1 MYRPTKCYSIRLFA
15 IASVLL
21 PASCATRPNAVDACT
36 QEIHPAK
43 TWLAYATPEEAG
55 FSSEKLAQAQQY
67 SDEIGSAA
75 VMVIHNG
82 AVVAHWGDIEKRYMC
97 HSIRKSFLSALYG
110 IHVAD
115 GNIDLDMTMADLGID
130 DKPPLTTLEKQASIR
145 DLLKARS
152 GVYHSA
158 AYETEAMKKRRPKR
172 GSHAPGTFYYYNNWD
187 FNVLGAIFEQQT
199 HSTIFSEFQTR
210 IAEPLQMQDFRVQDC
225 YYHLEKQH
233 SMYPA
238 YPFRMSARDMARF
251 GLLFL
256 REGRWKDRQI
266 ITKGWIRE
274 STTQYSTKD
283 STYGYAYLWWN
294 ITASPFRELGAYT
307 ASGYGGH
314 LITVVPEAD
323 LVFVHRVDTWWD
335 LGFSN
340 CPKGTRKSVGS
351 KERLK
356 LLGMVLDAKVSEPEV
371 APELAPLAEV
381 PGSAD
386 IVRLDSSTLD
396 RYSGEYIFPDD
407 YIAQIKKDDGNLLI
421 SSPGAGTFTL
431 LPLSPTRFIM
441 EDTDAPVS
449 FEIDD
454 DGKPLYMAVEF
465 APGEKCCGVLVP
477 AEETDRKDLASVT
490 RKLDAL
496 TPKLMTDMRVPGV
509 SISVISDGQ
518 IAWHK
523 GYGAV
528 RAVEPGK
535 VTPETVFEACSMS
548 KVVFTYAVLKLVEQ
562 GKLDLDRPLVDYLD
576 EPYLEDEPLHRLITA
591 RMVMTHTTGFPNWR
605 EGGWRKDGPLPVKFK
620 PGTEYGYSG
629 EGYLYL
635 QRVVEHITG
644 KPLSSFMKETLLEPI
659 GMASSS
665 YVWEQRYDRSAS
677 AGHDRAGEVKPNRRL
692 YNQANAA
699 YSLYCTADD
708 YARFIIEVMSE
719 DRSAEHSLSR
729 ESIAEMLTPTT
740 EVKGSHGRQVPR
752 AGRSSCVSVHRGLGW
767 VVGETDDGGIR
778 AWHSGS
784 NGTGFRCYSEFDP
797 ANRTGIVI
805 MTGSVNGKS
814 LYQQLVSA
822 IAFP

>member
-1 MYRPTKCYSIRLFA
+1 VKHRYLG
-15 IASVLL
+15 LL
-21 PASCATRPNAVDACT
+21 TGALAVWLTSCAIQPIADDTCSDDIYPGR
-36 QEIHPAK
+36 
-43 TWLAYATPEEAG
+43 TWFMYVKPEDAG
-55 FSSEKLAQAQQY
+55 FSSEKLARARQY

-75 VMVIHNG
+75 VMVIYDG

-110 IHVAD
+110 IHVAN
-115 GNIDLDMTMADLGID
+115 GNVDLDMTMAELGVD
-130 DKPPLTTLEKQASIR
+130 DEPPLTTLEKQASIR

-152 GVYHSA
+152 GIYHSA
-158 AYETEAMKKRRPKR
+158 AYETEAMKKARPER

-187 FNVLGAIFEQQT
+187 FNALGAIFERQT
-199 HSTIFSEFQTR
+199 GSTIFGEFQTR
-210 IAEPLQMQDFRVQDC
+210 IAEPLQMQDFRVRDC

-233 SMYPA
+233 SIYPA

-266 ITKGWIRE
+266 ITEGWVRE

-283 STYGYAYLWWN
+283 STRGYAYLWWN
-294 ITASPFRELGAYT
+294 ITAEPFGELGTYT

-340 CPKGTRKSVGS
+340 CRKGTRKSVAS

-356 LLGMVLDAKVSEPEV
+356 LLGMVLEAKVSGPEAEPDLV
-371 APELAPLAEV
+371 PLEER

-386 IVRLDSSTLD
+386 MVELDSSTLD
-396 RYSGEYIFPDD
+396 RYSGQYRFPDD
-407 YIAQIKKDDGNLLI
+407 YIAQIKGDDGNLLM

-431 LPLSPTRFIM
+431 LPLSPTRFMM

-449 FEIDD
+449 FELDD
-454 DGKPLYMAVEF
+454 DGKPLYMAVEL
-465 APGEKCCGVLVP
+465 APGEKCCGVPVP
-477 AEETDRKDLASVT
+477 AEGTDRKDPASVT

-496 TPKLMTDMRVPGV
+496 TPKLMTDMRIPGV

-523 GYGAV
+523 GYGVV
-528 RAVEPGK
+528 RAGEPEK

-576 EPYLEDEPLHRLITA
+576 EPYLEDEPLHKLITA

-605 EGGWRKDGPLPVKFK
+605 EGGWRKGGPLPVKFK

-644 KPLSSFMKETLLEPI
+644 KPLNSFMKETLLEPI
-659 GMASSS
+659 SMASSS
-665 YVWEQRYDRSAS
+665 YVWEQRYDKLGS
-677 AGHDRAGEVKPNRRL
+677 AGHDEAGEAKPDRSLFDR
-692 YNQANAA
+692 ANAA
-699 YSLYCTADD
+699 YSLYCTPDD

-719 DRSAEHSLSR
+719 DRSAAHSLSR
-729 ESIAEMLTPTT
+729 ESIAEMLTPTV
-740 EVKGSHGRQVPR
+740 EIKGSHGRPVPR
-752 AGRSSCVSVHRGLGW
+752 AGRSGYVSVHRGLGW
-767 VVGETDDGGIR
+767 VVGKTDDGSIR

-797 ANRTGIVI
+797 ARQSGIVI

-814 LYQQLVSA
+814 LYQQLMSA